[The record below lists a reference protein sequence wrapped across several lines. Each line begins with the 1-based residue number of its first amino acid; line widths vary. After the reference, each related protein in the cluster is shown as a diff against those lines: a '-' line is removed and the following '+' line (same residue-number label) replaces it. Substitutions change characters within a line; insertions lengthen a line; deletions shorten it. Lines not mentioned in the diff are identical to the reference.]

1 MNSRL
6 IFPKQKRKLSWRSR
20 SVCLVLT
27 ILHGTTESLKSEVKK
42 RRFTKQLILSVGV
55 GWCLRYRRYSHAA
68 FLRETYKVEIK
79 MRLHPEKAAEPTTL
93 LKCLT
98 FKALSVHSNQ
108 WTKGEVLNALL
119 HLGQSFHDHVFNNVC
134 RNKIIALLDNHNVR
148 FSELHNP
155 HTIAAILGTNP
166 DTRTTSSRDCM
177 RKKAWCRWRLTSKPT
192 GCST

>member
-1 MNSRL
+1 
-6 IFPKQKRKLSWRSR
+6 
-20 SVCLVLT
+20 
-27 ILHGTTESLKSEVKK
+27 
-42 RRFTKQLILSVGV
+42 
-55 GWCLRYRRYSHAA
+55 
-68 FLRETYKVEIK
+68 

-155 HTIAAILGTNP
+155 HTIAAILGNKPRYENYIFQRLHEEEGLVQMETHEQTNWLQYLAQKEQQDFYETFTVILP
-166 DTRTTSSRDCM
+166 RGDGDLRLSR
-177 RKKAWCRWRLTSKPT
+177 R
-192 GCST
+192 